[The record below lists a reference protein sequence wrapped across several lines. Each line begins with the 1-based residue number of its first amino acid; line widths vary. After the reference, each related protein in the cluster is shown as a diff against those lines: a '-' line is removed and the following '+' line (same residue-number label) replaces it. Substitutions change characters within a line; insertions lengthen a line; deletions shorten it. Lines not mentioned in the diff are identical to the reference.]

1 MNPKLIAILCAVAT
15 AVFWGLYGPS
25 VANAR
30 SQAKPPEWSSFKPF
44 LFIGLAYLVWG
55 CIGGAAAMQR
65 FGDSFSFSGNHAA
78 AAKWGF
84 IGGSMGAFG
93 ALTLTFALFISKGN
107 FGLVMPI
114 VFGGAVTVTAIV
126 NVAKDIAT
134 EGKSTHNPLMWVGM
148 VLVLSGIVLVSMY
161 SHASHGPAHPPTEG
175 AVTSTTPAVGSE
187 H

>member
-1 MNPKLIAILCAVAT
+1 MNPKTLAILCAVAT

-25 VANAR
+25 VSNAR
-30 SQAKPPEWSSFKPF
+30 SSAKPPEWSSFKPF

-55 CIGGAAAMQR
+55 CIGGAAAMQS
-65 FGDSFSFSGNHAA
+65 FGDSFSFSGNHSA

-114 VFGGAVTVTAIV
+114 VFGGAVTVTAFV
-126 NVAKDIAT
+126 NIAQ
-134 EGKSTHNPLMWVGM
+134 KKASDSPLLWVGM

-161 SHASHGPAHPPTEG
+161 SHASHGPAHPPAPD
-175 AVTSTTPAVGSE
+175 AVTAVQPSTGSG

>member
-1 MNPKLIAILCAVAT
+1 MNPRTAAILFALAT
-15 AVFWGLYGPS
+15 AICWGLYGPS

-30 SQAKPPEWSSFKPF
+30 SPKRPPEWSSFKPF

-55 CIGGAAAMQR
+55 CLGGAAAMR
-65 FGDSFSFSGNHAA
+65 SLGDSFTFSGNHSA

-114 VFGGAVTVTAIV
+114 VFGGAVTMTALV
-126 NVAKDIAT
+126 NVIQ
-134 EGKSTHNPLMWVGM
+134 GKASHNPLLWVGM
-148 VLVLSGIVLVSMY
+148 VLVLCGIVLVATY
-161 SHASHGPAHPPTEG
+161 SHESHGPAPAAAANANASTG
-175 AVTSTTPAVGSE
+175 AAGSPE